1 MLYALLLSTFVASIS
16 NKTSDFMDIGKKI
29 KSIREA
35 KGMTAKEVISAVGM
49 GAPMYSR
56 IENGVNEP
64 SLSTLEKIAK
74 ALGVKLSDLFD
85 TDDKLADVNS
95 YDASLMEKIQL
106 IETLNEE
113 EKKMVFSFVDAL
125 VGKKKLKDA
134 LSGVLNDVK

>member
-1 MLYALLLSTFVASIS
+1 MLPLLAIKQAIF
-16 NKTSDFMDIGKKI
+16 GHRKKI
-29 KSIREA
+29 NSIREA
-35 KGMTAKEVISAVGM
+35 KGKTAKEVISAVGM
-49 GAPMYSR
+49 GAPMYSC
-56 IENGVNEP
+56 IESGVNEP

-95 YDASLMEKIQL
+95 YDAFLMEKIKL
-106 IETLNEE
+106 VETLNEE
-113 EKKMVFSFVDAL
+113 EKKMVSSFVDAL

>member
-1 MLYALLLSTFVASIS
+1 
-16 NKTSDFMDIGKKI
+16 MDIGKNI
-29 KSIREA
+29 KRIREA
-35 KGMTAKEVISAVGM
+35 KGMTAKEVVSAVDM

-74 ALGVKLSDLFD
+74 ALGVKLADFFD

-95 YDASLMEKIQL
+95 YDASLMEKLKL
-106 IETLNEE
+106 IEELNED

-134 LSGVLNDVK
+134 LSSVLQDAQ

>member
-1 MLYALLLSTFVASIS
+1 
-16 NKTSDFMDIGKKI
+16 MDIGKKI

-35 KGMTAKEVISAVGM
+35 KGMTAKQVISAVDM

-64 SLSTLEKIAK
+64 SLTTLEKINK
-74 ALGVKLSDLFD
+74 ALGVSLSDFFD

-95 YDASLMEKIQL
+95 YDASVMEKIKL
-106 IETLNEE
+106 VEELNDE
-113 EKKMVFSFVDAL
+113 EKKIVFSLVDAL

-134 LSGVLNDVK
+134 LIGVLNDVK